1 MQKRLLAQITAISA
15 AGVLALTA
23 CSNGSSGGGGGL
35 ASGGNGGGSSSNATY
50 KIGFEGPLSGD
61 NQQLGINEV
70 NGVELAVEEA
80 NSSGDLPF
88 KLELVKADDV
98 GDPAQA
104 PTAAQTLLQDN
115 AVLGVVGPS
124 FSGATKAVAA
134 NYSDAKLA
142 LISPSATN
150 DTLTSQGF
158 TAFHRVVPPDSLE
171 GTELAQYLVKKGYSK
186 VVVLDDGSDYG
197 SGVATTVAKGITDG
211 GKEVQRIT
219 VLADTKDY
227 GPTAQQIAGSGAQ
240 AFFYGGY
247 DAQAALLAKAVAATS
262 YTGDKYTGNGG
273 KSSVFSTGAGDAG
286 NGWFFSCGCAD
297 ATTSDAA
304 KDFTAAY
311 KKKFNTDPSTYSPE
325 AYDATNAMIEAIKT
339 AASSG
344 TPTRE
349 TVFEAV
355 NKLDYKGITTTVKFQ
370 ENGELDASS
379 QVVNLFEQKDGAIT
393 TLGNIKEQS

>member
-1 MQKRLLAQITAISA
+1 MQKRLVGQILALSA
-15 AGVLALTA
+15 AGALALTA

-35 ASGGNGGGSSSNATY
+35 ASGGNNGGSDSNATY

-70 NGVELAVEEA
+70 NAVELAIDQA
-80 NSSGDLPF
+80 NESGDLPF

-104 PTAAQTLLQDN
+104 PTAAATLLQDTG
-115 AVLGVVGPS
+115 VLGVVGPS
-124 FSGATKAVAA
+124 FSGATKAVATSYGEA
-134 NYSDAKLA
+134 NLV

-150 DTLTSQGF
+150 DTLTSEGF
-158 TAFHRVVPPDSLE
+158 KAFHRVVPPDGLE
-171 GTELAQYLVKKGYSK
+171 GKELADYLVSKNYSK
-186 VVVLDDGSDYG
+186 VVVIDDGSDYG
-197 SGVATTVAKGITDG
+197 TGVSDTVETAIKAG
-211 GKEVQRIT
+211 GKTVQRLS

-227 GPTAQQIAGSGAQ
+227 GPTAQTIAGSGAQ

-262 YTGDKYTGNGG
+262 YAGDKYTGNGG
-273 KSSVFSTGAGDAG
+273 KSSVFTSGAGDAG

-297 ATTSDAA
+297 AITSDAA

-311 KKKFNTDPSTYSPE
+311 KAKWNTDPSTYSPE
-325 AYDATNAMIEAIKT
+325 AYDATNAMIEAFKT
-339 AASSG
+339 AAADG
-344 TPTRE
+344 APTRQ
-349 TVFEAV
+349 TVFDAV
-355 NKLDYKGITTTVKFQ
+355 GKLDYKGITTTVKFQ

-379 QVVNLFEQKDGAIT
+379 QVINLFEQEDGVIK
-393 TLGNIKEQS
+393 TLGNIKEQ

>member
-1 MQKRLLAQITAISA
+1 VQKRLVGQILALGA
-15 AGVLALTA
+15 AGALALTA
-23 CSNGSSGGGGGL
+23 CSNGSSGSGGGL
-35 ASGGNGGGSSSNATY
+35 QSGGNSGGGDTNATY

-70 NGVELAVEEA
+70 NAVELAIDQA
-80 NSSGDLPF
+80 NESGDLPF

-104 PTAAQTLLQDN
+104 PTAATTLIQDN

-124 FSGATKAVAA
+124 FSGATKAVATNYGDA
-134 NYSDAKLA
+134 NLV

-150 DTLTSQGF
+150 DTLTSSGF

-171 GTELAQYLVKKGYSK
+171 GTELAEFLVKKNYSK
-186 VVVLDDGSDYG
+186 VLVIDDGSDYG
-197 SGVATTVAKGITDG
+197 TGVADTVQKGVEAG
-211 GKEVQRIT
+211 GKTVQRLS

-227 GPTAQQIAGSGAQ
+227 GPTAQTIAASGAQ

-262 YTGDKYTGNGG
+262 YTGAKFTGNGG
-273 KSSVFSTGAGDAG
+273 KSSVFTQGAGDAG
-286 NGWFFSCGCAD
+286 NGWYFSCGCAD
-297 ATTSDAA
+297 AVTSDAA

-311 KKKFNTDPSTYSPE
+311 KEKWNTDPSTYSPE
-325 AYDATNAMIEAIKT
+325 AYDATNAMIEAYKE
-339 AASSG
+339 AAKDG
-344 TPTRE
+344 APTRE
-349 TVFEAV
+349 GVFDAV
-355 NKLDYKGITTTVKFQ
+355 KNLDYKGITTTVKFQ

-379 QVVNLFEQKDGAIT
+379 QVINLFEQEDGVIK
-393 TLGNIKEQS
+393 TLGNIKDQS

>member
-1 MQKRLLAQITAISA
+1 MQKRLVGQIVALGA
-15 AGVLALTA
+15 AGALALTA
-23 CSNGSSGGGGGL
+23 CSNGSGGGGGL
-35 ASGGNGGGSSSNATY
+35 ASGGASGGNSNATY

-70 NGVELAVEEA
+70 NAVELAIDQA
-80 NSSGDLPF
+80 NESGDLPF
-88 KLELVKADDV
+88 KLELVKADDQ
-98 GDPAQA
+98 GSPDQA
-104 PTAAQTLLQDN
+104 PTASQTLIGDS

-124 FSGATKAVAA
+124 FSGATKAVAPDYGAA
-134 NYSDAKLA
+134 NLV

-150 DTLTSQGF
+150 DTLSSQGF
-158 TAFHRVVPPDSLE
+158 KAFHRVVPPDGLE
-171 GTELAQYLVKKGYSK
+171 GTELADFLVKKGYSK

-197 SGVATTVAKGITDG
+197 AGVAETVAKGIQAG
-211 GKEVQRIT
+211 GKTVQRVT

-227 GPTAQQIAGSGAQ
+227 GPTAQTIAASGAQ

-262 YTGDKYTGNGG
+262 YKGDKYTGNGG
-273 KSSVFSTGAGDAG
+273 KSSVFTSGAGDAG

-297 ATTSDAA
+297 ATTAPDA

-311 KKKFNTDPSTYSPE
+311 KAKWNTDPSTYSPE
-325 AYDATNAMIEAIKT
+325 AYDATNAMIEAFKE
-339 AASSG
+339 AAANG
-344 TPTRE
+344 APTRQ
-349 TVFEAV
+349 TVFDAV

-379 QVVNLFEQKDGAIT
+379 QIINLFEQKDGVIT
-393 TLGNIKEQS
+393 TLGNIKDQS